1 MRQIAEQIV
10 DAMLEGRVKDWLSD
24 KWNSVKAVTGI
35 GGDEFGLGKNTEKGW
50 KPKYGP
56 VSSGGTT
63 FIKRPVRA
71 KPRQDEPGPKTW
83 DITP

>member
-35 GGDEFGLGKNTEKGW
+35 GGDEFGLGKNTEPGW

-56 VSSGGTT
+56 TGTT
-63 FIKRPVRA
+63 FIQKKKPLRRP
-71 KPRQDEPGPKTW
+71 PPEPGEKTW

>member
-1 MRQIAEQIV
+1 VRLADQIV
-10 DAMLEGRVKDWLSD
+10 DAIIEGRVKDWLSD
-24 KWNSVKAVTGI
+24 RWDAVKNVTGI
-35 GGDEFGLGKNTEKGW
+35 GTDEFGMGKNTEKGW

-56 VSSGGTT
+56 ISGTYA
-63 FIKRPVRA
+63 KRPVRA